1 MIASREGGHALFRRQ
16 SDIMS
21 KPNESLLR
29 LHKPRDPV
37 TVPPCYNLDLIFER
51 SKQSLFRVVSTFAG
65 GGGSSTGYRL
75 AGGKVVF
82 INEVV
87 DEAVETYRANYPDT
101 PIEHADIRK
110 FNHRKE
116 AVEDLFAKHGINKG
130 ELDILDGSPPCS
142 PFSSAAGKRNPN
154 KDPNALVSY
163 SDIEQKR
170 IDMLIHD
177 FVFMANV
184 MQPKVCVF
192 ENVPEIMGADQYLAA
207 TDRLRRNGYLVA
219 NSVLIASDYGAPQNR
234 ERLITIAARKDVAEG
249 AQIRTENALAK
260 VFPSK
265 TVKEPPTVRD
275 ALNGV
280 ATDQEQRQMLLTF
293 ARRGAEYE
301 LIKLLPHSPVEPC
314 RVKDVKP
321 SYSSNFLL
329 TRASWE
335 HPSTTITATGA
346 TGRGGV
352 LHPDE
357 DRVFT
362 IPELRR
368 LFGLP
373 DDFKLTGTFDQKAER
388 IGRMVPPALT
398 MAVAFSVYDRLL
410 APIWEC
416 L

>member
-1 MIASREGGHALFRRQ
+1 MSNAHEKNLRVHQPRNPVTIPMRYNRDEIFRR
-16 SDIMS
+16 SN
-21 KPNESLLR
+21 KP
-29 LHKPRDPV
+29 
-37 TVPPCYNLDLIFER
+37 
-51 SKQSLFRVVSTFAG
+51 LFNVVSTFAG

-75 AGGKVVF
+75 AGGRVVF

-87 DEAVETYRANYPDT
+87 AEAVETYRANYPDT
-101 PIEHADIRK
+101 PIEQADIRK
-110 FNHRKE
+110 YNRSSD
-116 AVEDLFAKHGINKG
+116 AVEALFLKHGIKKG

-142 PFSSAAGKRNPN
+142 PFSSAAAGRKKKD
-154 KDPNALVSY
+154 KDPNALVAY
-163 SDIEQKR
+163 SDIQQKR

-184 MQPKVCVF
+184 MQPKVCIF
-192 ENVPEIMGADQYLAA
+192 ENVPEIAGADQYLLA
-207 TDRLRRNGYLVA
+207 TDRLRRHGYLV
-219 NSVLIASDYGAPQNR
+219 NNKELMASDYGAPQNR
-234 ERLITIAARKDVAEG
+234 ERLITIAVRKDVAEM
-249 AQIRTENALAK
+249 AAIEDEDALFG
-260 VFPSK
+260 VFPAPTIK
-265 TVKEPPTVRD
+265 APLTVRQ
-275 ALNGV
+275 ALEGV
-280 ATDQEQRQMLLTF
+280 THDEEQRQMLLSF

-301 LIKLLPHSPVEPC
+301 LIKLLPHSPAEPC
-314 RVKDVKP
+314 RVRDVIP
-321 SYSSNFLL
+321 TYTSNFLL

-335 HPSTTITATGA
+335 HPCTTITATGA

-410 APIWEC
+410 VPNQS
-416 L
+416 